1 MYQGKRSIFLYK
13 SPPLCFP
20 QKTAT
25 LAVLPLFSGQAWP
38 FNINN
43 WAFNSINLLSV
54 LPAKMLVFHWHLST
68 TGRRLNQTLSPPID
82 RFVHDQ
88 ATHKVPAEIFG
99 ILQDN
104 LTFLKFILSYILG
117 KLCFVVV
124 FCFLR
129 NFLKQNTI
137 FKPFSYHIF
146 LMFFFFRQLNLN
158 KHQTFES
165 FLLFKDRETDAL
177 AKHDNKLIL

>member
-1 MYQGKRSIFLYK
+1 MAVSLRFCIVRATTYKLNHYYKSTTKEACRDFYFPEEMYQGKRSIFLYK
-13 SPPLCFP
+13 RPPLCFP

-54 LPAKMLVFHWHLST
+54 LLAKMLVFHWHLST

-104 LTFLKFILSYILG
+104 FTFLKFILLTY
-117 KLCFVVV
+117 
-124 FCFLR
+124 
-129 NFLKQNTI
+129 
-137 FKPFSYHIF
+137 
-146 LMFFFFRQLNLN
+146 
-158 KHQTFES
+158 
-165 FLLFKDRETDAL
+165 
-177 AKHDNKLIL
+177 